1 MNTEQIEKRT
11 NQWPWSEGLMGV
23 RFCLICVK
31 TVVLLPFLWHPQP
44 GLWPPRLEGGCTPEP
59 CAKLQWWFWCQGVWR
74 RGLSSHLPLF
84 LGSPEEGGQG
94 VPPLDPWQAQP
105 AEGCPTTLRTLF
117 VVHRQ
122 VGAVLPSSNTWNS
135 GVHCPH
141 QTNKTPGECSSWWS
155 RTNRQL
161 WGDWHL
167 PGAVELYSSP
177 PKAHTME
184 TLCSYCACQHH
195 KARWKWP
202 QWRCQVRRNYV
213 FALLSRLNLIFHA
226 PKGTS
231 SCSETFV
238 AQSRRKLS
246 SAIRF
251 VFSKNAI
258 FFRTS

>member
-1 MNTEQIEKRT
+1 
-11 NQWPWSEGLMGV
+11 MGV

-105 AEGCPTTLRTLF
+105 AEGCPTTLRTLC

-122 VGAVLPSSNTWNS
+122 VGAVLLSSSTWNS

-177 PKAHTME
+177 PKTHTME

-202 QWRCQVRRNYV
+202 QWRCHGEKKLRVCTSEQAEPHISYTQRNKQL
-213 FALLSRLNLIFHA
+213 FRNL
-226 PKGTS
+226 
-231 SCSETFV
+231 CSTITKETFFCH
-238 AQSRRKLS
+238 K
-246 SAIRF
+246 IR
-251 VFSKNAI
+251 VF
-258 FFRTS
+258 